1 MRPATAARL
10 VLAGGCLTVPGRLL
24 DAIGAP
30 DRGAARTRVIVR
42 VLGVRLLA
50 QGVADLALGP
60 RTRLPDVVID
70 ATHAATMVAA
80 AARWP
85 DHRRSAMLSAAL
97 ATGTAALDL
106 VAQPAP

>member
-60 RTRLPDVVID
+60 RTRVPDIVID

-85 DHRRSAMLSAAL
+85 AHRRSAMVSAAL